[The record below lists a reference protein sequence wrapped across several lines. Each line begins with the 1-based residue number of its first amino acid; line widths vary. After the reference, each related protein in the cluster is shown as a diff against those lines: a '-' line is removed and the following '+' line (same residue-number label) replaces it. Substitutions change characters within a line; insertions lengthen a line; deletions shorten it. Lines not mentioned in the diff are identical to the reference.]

1 MKSLNR
7 LVSIFCLAALSASAV
22 RADVV
27 QLVNGDRVTG
37 TLTSVDGTAV
47 VIATEWG
54 GAVLIARD
62 HVRSVSTDEAMGVE
76 LDGGEEADFTLVET
90 ESGEQGIR
98 DASGQTREIGIGSL
112 ALVYRDTPPRSIADD
127 FRLDMSYGLNI
138 TAGNADTQT
147 HSVRGNLGFRR
158 DRQRHTTRL
167 EVDRKIDEGD
177 VTKDQYRLGHQID
190 WFFRDDWYGYGTA
203 EYFSDAIKEVD
214 FRYTI
219 GAGAGHQFWE
229 NSLGALSAEGGATV
243 VIEEIGGDGEQTPA
257 FRGALNYNRFFLGKN
272 LELFHSDELLVL
284 ADAERG
290 QILTTSTGLRFAIS
304 GRWKADA
311 RIDLV
316 YETEPAAGNEEAD
329 VTYIIGVGYS
339 M

>member
-90 ESGEQGIR
+90 DSGEQGIR

-177 VTKDQYRLGHQID
+177 VTKDQYRLGI
-190 WFFRDDWYGYGTA
+190 R
-203 EYFSDAIKEVD
+203 
-214 FRYTI
+214 
-219 GAGAGHQFWE
+219 
-229 NSLGALSAEGGATV
+229 
-243 VIEEIGGDGEQTPA
+243 
-257 FRGALNYNRFFLGKN
+257 
-272 LELFHSDELLVL
+272 
-284 ADAERG
+284 
-290 QILTTSTGLRFAIS
+290 STGSSGMTGMAMEPPNIFPTRSRRSTSDTRSAPVPAIS
-304 GRWKADA
+304 SGRTVSVRFLRKAGQPSSSKKSVEMVS
-311 RIDLV
+311 RR
-316 YETEPAAGNEEAD
+316 PHFAGR
-329 VTYIIGVGYS
+329 
-339 M
+339 